1 MSKSTPVEKILF
13 VINPVSG
20 PGEKDWNNIINSF
33 FQGQPQQIELYTMP
47 EQATVALIKGKIIS
61 CTPCMVVAVG
71 GDGTIKLVAESL
83 LDTKIPLGILPAG
96 SANGM
101 AKELAIPMDPE
112 AALQVLITGSMQ
124 TIHLTEVNGHICIHL
139 SDIGYNANLIR
150 HFEQQS
156 GRGMFG
162 YLRAAFKA
170 LFRHPVMEVTM
181 EVGPKRMD
189 LRAAMVVLANGTE
202 YGSGARINPIGK
214 LNDTLF
220 EVVVVKK
227 ISAAEIF
234 KMRFSHTSFNPAKTA
249 VYQTSRVQIRSV
261 KPVHFQVDGEYI
273 GKVKTID
280 AWLLPAALQVMV
292 PALL

>member
-1 MSKSTPVEKILF
+1 
-13 VINPVSG
+13 
-20 PGEKDWNNIINSF
+20 
-33 FQGQPQQIELYTMP
+33 
-47 EQATVALIKGKIIS
+47 
-61 CTPCMVVAVG
+61 
-71 GDGTIKLVAESL
+71 
-83 LDTKIPLGILPAG
+83 
-96 SANGM
+96 
-101 AKELAIPMDPE
+101 
-112 AALQVLITGSMQ
+112 
-124 TIHLTEVNGHICIHL
+124 
-139 SDIGYNANLIR
+139 
-150 HFEQQS
+150 
-156 GRGMFG
+156 
-162 YLRAAFKA
+162 
-170 LFRHPVMEVTM
+170 M

-214 LNDTLF
+214 LDDTLF

-227 ISAAEIF
+227 ISAVEIF
-234 KMRFSHTSFNPAKTA
+234 KMRFSHSPFNPAKTA